1 MMESRYKNTSDNADV
16 VLYSKAV
23 LMRNLAHTPFP
34 MRMNN
39 DAKRAVVKK
48 VFACIKN
55 SPLAQEFDL
64 INTSDISKAKALSYA
79 EKDLISD
86 SFAKENSSFLLS
98 KNEDVSIMINDD
110 DHIRISSFS
119 AGQNPLYAYNKANDI
134 DDILIEGL
142 PIAYSEKYGFLTSS
156 PYNLGTGLNV
166 SIVLHLPALAQR
178 NVIPKLSTT
187 VSKLGFVLSEMY
199 DGGAGDFY
207 ILTNTVTLGITEKSA
222 IDNLNSV
229 CNQIVLQERKLRDS
243 LKENAECEDK
253 IYRTLGILKL
263 ARKLSVDEFLN
274 SISLVRLGI
283 SLGYFDYSYKLIG
296 DMMYNLFDATL
307 VESSKSDLT
316 QSMCETLRAQIVR
329 EKLV

>member
-39 DAKRAVVKK
+39 EAKRAVVKK

-64 INTSDISKAKALSYA
+64 INTSD
-79 EKDLISD
+79 
-86 SFAKENSSFLLS
+86 
-98 KNEDVSIMINDD
+98 
-110 DHIRISSFS
+110 S

-134 DDILIEGL
+134 DDILIDGL
-142 PIAYSEKYGFLTSS
+142 PIAYSDKYGFLTSS